1 MERLHMESPDL
12 IEGNIE
18 KISLLFP
25 EIITEVKDKEGG
37 YRKAIDF
44 DKLKALL
51 THELATGKESYE
63 FTWPGKREALAEAHQ
78 PIRKTLRPCLE
89 ESVDWEKAQNLY
101 IEGDNLDVLK
111 LLQES
116 YLNKIKMIYIEI
128 RLKEWIQDSAKK
140 TGSCKE
146 NRCVE
151 IKLIM

>member
-51 THELATGKESYE
+51 THELATLPVANS
-63 FTWPGKREALAEAHQ
+63 
-78 PIRKTLRPCLE
+78 C
-89 ESVDWEKAQNLY
+89 VNKAFNLSKS
-101 IEGDNLDVLK
+101 IAFL
-111 LLQES
+111 
-116 YLNKIKMIYIEI
+116 
-128 RLKEWIQDSAKK
+128 
-140 TGSCKE
+140 
-146 NRCVE
+146 
-151 IKLIM
+151 